1 MKDAIHC
8 GAQEIIVNG
17 DQVINEQSVE
27 DIIQKSR
34 NKTDEFQKELNS
46 IEQRFNLNDMNDKNN
61 MYVFEGENYKQ
72 KGKPEEVKVQQFIE
86 IKRQKV
92 QKPGQYDIDKYY
104 QKAFYS
110 NTAVKEK
117 KKHKGWRAIVNG
129 GYDHQFFNIEELDK
143 LEEKENANLEDP
155 SKPALTDAEQKKKD
169 KLLKD
174 GFSNWGKKE
183 FFHFINLCE

>member
-1 MKDAIHC
+1 
-8 GAQEIIVNG
+8 
-17 DQVINEQSVE
+17 
-27 DIIQKSR
+27 
-34 NKTDEFQKELNS
+34 
-46 IEQRFNLNDMNDKNN
+46 

-72 KGKPEEVKVQQFIE
+72 KGKAEVVKPQQFIE

-117 KKHKGWRAIVNG
+117 KKHKGWRAIANG
-129 GYDHQFFNIEELDK
+129 GYDHQFFNIEELDR
-143 LEEKENANLEDP
+143 LEEKENAHQADN
-155 SKPALTDAEQKKKD
+155 SKPNLTDAENKKKE
-169 KLLKD
+169 KLLKE

-183 FFHFINLCE
+183 FFHYINLCERYGRTQYDKIANEMPNKTADDIKEYSKIFWAKYKLIKNGEKYVERISKGESEIHKLE